1 MYTPKVSFKEAVD
14 FKIQS
19 NCFGY
24 KIITLNKDKIKEY
37 YENTL
42 LQLSNTFVFDIG
54 FIKLIESKIIT
65 PLPSKRNF
73 FEDKLAIT
81 EFENTEYRNNLM
93 INIFNST
100 NFDDLRTKINSVC
113 YFCDDNKNKYIVDQ
127 FAKYKKN
134 NGNLSKKIER
144 IIYDNYDELISM
156 RITNNH
162 ITTQLIT
169 IDDIYRYINTRIN
182 QKTLFL
188 FKFYKFIN
196 ELKLE
201 ELKKIKDSVET
212 RLNEEQIIFNEKAQV
227 LVSAKSNE
235 VSTYYDKI
243 IKNLIQTN
251 EQNVSKI
258 NEELDLLKKDKKEK
272 EELELE
278 FINIQKTKGE
288 LEKKIEDCI
297 KIIKSYEDKERE
309 EDFEYKLKYDHDL
322 ITKIIQD
329 SKDDLLLIK
338 KKEDTLNDDN
348 FNLDINI
355 CDILP

>member
-1 MYTPKVSFKEAVD
+1 MYTPKISFKEAVD

-24 KIITLNKDKIKEY
+24 KIITLNKNKIKEY

-42 LQLSNTFVFDIG
+42 LELSNTFVFDIG
-54 FIKLIESKIIT
+54 FIKLIESKIIA
-65 PLPSKRNF
+65 PLPSKRKF

-81 EFENTEYRNNLM
+81 EFESTEYKDNM
-93 INIFNST
+93 MVNIFNGT
-100 NFDDLRTKINSVC
+100 NFDALRTKINSVS
-113 YFCDDNKNKYIVDQ
+113 YFCNVNKNKYTVEQ
-127 FAKYKKN
+127 FTKYKKP
-134 NGNLSKKIER
+134 NGDLSKKIER
-144 IIYDNYDELISM
+144 IIYDNYDELISI

-162 ITTQLIT
+162 ITVQLIT
-169 IDDIYRYINTRIN
+169 IDDIYRYINTKIH
-182 QKTLFL
+182 QDTSFL

-201 ELKKIKDSVET
+201 ELTKIKDSVET
-212 RLNEEQIIFNEKAQV
+212 RLNEEQIVFNEKAQA

-235 VSTYYDKI
+235 VSAYYDKI

-251 EQNVSKI
+251 EQTVSKI
-258 NEELDLLKKDKKEK
+258 NNELDILKKDKKEK

-288 LEKKIEDCI
+288 LERKIEDCI

-309 EDFEYKLKYDHDL
+309 EELKYDHDL

-329 SKDDLLLIK
+329 SKNDLLLIK
-338 KKEDTLNDDN
+338 KKEDTYNDVN
-348 FNLDINI
+348 FNLDVNI